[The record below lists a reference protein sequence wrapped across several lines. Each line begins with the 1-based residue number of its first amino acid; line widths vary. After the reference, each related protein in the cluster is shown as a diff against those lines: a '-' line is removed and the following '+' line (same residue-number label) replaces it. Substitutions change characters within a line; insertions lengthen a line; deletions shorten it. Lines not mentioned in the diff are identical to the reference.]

1 MAEMSSTIV
10 CPILF
15 KQIARTERHRLRE
28 RTSKGEGERQ
38 KAGGRESEC
47 SVNER
52 LCIFPCVCI
61 VNNWRRLSRKWG
73 DKGQ

>member
-15 KQIARTERHRLRE
+15 KQIARAERHRLRE
-28 RTSKGEGERQ
+28 RLSKGEGERQ
-38 KAGGRESEC
+38 KEREC

-52 LCIFPCVCI
+52 LYVIQCVCI

>member
-15 KQIARTERHRLRE
+15 KQIARAERHRLRE

-38 KAGGRESEC
+38 KERESA
-47 SVNER
+47 
-52 LCIFPCVCI
+52 L
-61 VNNWRRLSRKWG
+61 
-73 DKGQ
+73 